1 MRAPK
6 AFGVYRLKIC
16 PARNQS
22 IVPGSNR
29 GDYVLKELFVHFDE
43 VARLRE
49 AACFDVGD
57 VFAEG
62 GDAFALEAA
71 VFVEEVAV
79 CVGVAREAMVA
90 SAEDVVRAESG
101 GVAA

>member
-49 AACFDVGD
+49 AAGFDVGD

-71 VFVEEVAV
+71 VFLEEVAV
-79 CVGVAREAMVA
+79 GFGVAREAT
-90 SAEDVVRAESG
+90 
-101 GVAA
+101 